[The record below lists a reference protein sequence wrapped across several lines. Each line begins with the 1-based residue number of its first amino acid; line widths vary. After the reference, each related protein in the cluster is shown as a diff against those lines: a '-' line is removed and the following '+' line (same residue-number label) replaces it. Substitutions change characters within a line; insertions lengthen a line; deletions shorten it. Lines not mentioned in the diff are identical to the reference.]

1 MKKAS
6 KPANKAVINKDEP
19 TNEELLDIEEDN
31 REELAAKPNDNPY
44 LYPNLDDPNF
54 NIKIKNKKEFSDAKY
69 DGKIVPIAQRADEL
83 SKVEYELLPQQAFVR
98 NFMSFQT
105 PYNSLLLFHGLGSGK
120 TCSAIG
126 VCEEMRDYLRQM
138 GISKRIII
146 VASPNVQDNF
156 RLQLFDERNLKNVD
170 GIWTMKGCLGNKLL
184 KEINPTGMKGLTKD
198 KVIQQVKNIISSS
211 YYFVGYLQF
220 SNDIARNWKEG
231 DTDAV
236 KIKNLQNEYSDR
248 LIVIDEVHNI
258 RISNDNDNKSVAKNL
273 MFLVS
278 AVDNLRLLLLSA
290 TPMFNSYKEIVW
302 LLNLMNK
309 NDGRATID
317 ISDIFDTK
325 TGNMTVEGK
334 EMLMRKANGYISYV
348 RGENP
353 YTFPFRIYPN
363 EFAPSK
369 TFNTNIVSYPKY
381 QLNGRPI
388 NKKKMIDKLSL
399 FLTDIGT
406 VQEMGYNYIIDRLKS
421 REEVVKTTRRG
432 TTMTKQAFRDQ
443 KAFGYTDLQLPI
455 EALNIIYPHPDL
467 AALSRQ
473 IRPFEPLLEEGEDEE
488 GVKNLDED
496 PYEDLDEDEDEIAE
510 VDPDL
515 TTVELQKEKE
525 KEATVSEKEEESL
538 SPKRIVVKEMSEEI
552 EDVEKNGPIE
562 VEEPKVLQAEKEEG
576 VKSVTSVGVKAP
588 LAKEQISEGT
598 HKIEGST
605 VSNEATVKNVVPEVQ
620 SSTNDSSTNDSSGG
634 GRKKKADLVQ
644 EAQTQRQASAAQTSV
659 VESEE
664 REDRVLN
671 INPRELTGTDGL
683 KRVMTYSESISP
695 MFKGDFEYK
704 DVNNPIFHPDNI
716 GEYSAKIKN
725 VCNYIYGNTS
735 NLKAKKASTK
745 DKRVSD
751 GIILIYSSYIDAGL
765 IPMALALEEM
775 GFTRFGNGGKSLFK
789 TPPTAAVDVETM
801 EPKSKSGK
809 QNFKPARYA
818 MITGDRRL
826 SPNNDADIKIIT
838 GKDNINGDEV
848 KVVLLSQA
856 GSEGLDFKAI
866 RQIHILDPWYNVS
879 RIEQIIGRGVR
890 NFSHKDL
897 EFAYRNVQIFLYGT
911 LLSNKEEEAV
921 DLYVYRIS
929 EQKAVK
935 IGNVTRILKQVS
947 VDCHINHEQTQLTT
961 ANFIDKLEEDARV
974 KQVLSN
980 HETLDNFLVGD
991 SDNSATCDYQS
1002 CTVNYEC
1009 LPDATE
1015 VHIEDSKFNL
1025 NTYNETFMLVNS
1037 DKIIQKIRQLFSDK
1051 KDGKFFYKKKT
1062 LMGLIKQERY
1072 YPTDQIYA
1080 ALTQMITDNAEYIT
1094 DKFGRTGHLIN
1105 IGEYYFFQPSEL
1117 NYPNI
1122 SVFDRSRPLDFKHD
1136 VVKFEIKSDLVKPV
1150 VDKRNIDLGV
1160 LIENVDQ
1167 DKGLKL
1173 LNKIFVNYITAV
1185 LTSKKNKVSKG
1196 ENNWYEHCGVIIKKM
1211 IPDDK
1216 IVPGADN
1223 DEREENLKIFLIQHI
1238 ADELMMDE
1246 RVVMMNYLEETNEMD
1261 VSIPP
1266 IILTN
1271 IFELFQKFQAIPKKA
1286 IEDNKTRIRF
1296 LFTFFIKELK
1306 SYLYGKI
1313 IVAKRL
1319 QGLVIFNGPSSLFND
1334 GENNGNLNVFIQKDK
1349 VWVPAEP
1356 EDKRDLEPVI
1366 KKKYK
1371 LTSADHLNTYVG
1383 FIGFESNKQFM
1394 TFKLKDTSDERNTA
1408 YRCDQSGKE
1417 TIITRLNDIER
1428 DKVED
1433 QRFFTKVKK
1442 GKMTEEEYIE
1452 KNKQKTKDGAFE
1464 LCIREEFTLR
1474 SFQMMENQNQNAKSK
1489 FKIVWFLDTEKAV
1502 YNQFEKREKGSK

>member
-69 DGKIVPIAQRADEL
+69 DGKIVPIAQRANEL
-83 SKVEYELLPQQAFVR
+83 SNVEYELLPQQAFVR

-184 KEINPTGMKGLTKD
+184 KEINPTGMKGLTKE

-220 SNDIARNWKEG
+220 SNDIARHWKEG
-231 DTDAV
+231 DSDAV

-325 TGNMTVEGK
+325 TGNMTEEGK

-369 TFNTNIVSYPKY
+369 TFNTNIVPYPKY

-406 VQEMGYNYIIDRLKS
+406 VQEMGYNYIIDRLRS
-421 REEVVKTTRRG
+421 REEVVKITRRG
-432 TTMTKQAFRDQ
+432 TTMTRQAFRDQ

-473 IRPFEPLLEEGEDEE
+473 IRPFEPLPEEGAENEE
-488 GVKNLDED
+488 GL
-496 PYEDLDEDEDEIAE
+496 EDLDEDEGEIPD

-515 TTVELQKEKE
+515 TTVELQ

-538 SPKRIVVKEMSEEI
+538 SPKKIVVKEMSEEI

-562 VEEPKVLQAEKEEG
+562 VKEPVVLQAEKEEG
-576 VKSVTSVGVKAP
+576 VKASAETLVKTP
-588 LAKEQISEGT
+588 LAKVSEGT

-605 VSNEATVKNVVPEVQ
+605 VSNEATVKNVLPETQ
-620 SSTNDSSTNDSSGG
+620 SSSFNDSNNGSSSSSGG
-634 GRKKKADLVQ
+634 GRKKKADVLA
-644 EAQTQRQASAAQTSV
+644 EAQMSVVGQASAQA
-659 VESEE
+659 EE

-683 KRVMTYSESISP
+683 KRIMTYSESISP
-695 MFKGDFEYK
+695 MVKGNFEYK

-725 VCNYIYGNTS
+725 VCNYIYGNTTE
-735 NLKAKKASTK
+735 LKKAKATK
-745 DKRVSD
+745 KSKKVSD

-809 QNFKPARYA
+809 QDFKPARYA

-911 LLSNKEEEAV
+911 LLSNREEEAV

-947 VDCHINHEQTQLTT
+947 VDCHINHEQTELTT
-961 ANFIDKLEEDARV
+961 TNFLDELGKDARV
-974 KQVLSN
+974 EQVLSN
-980 HETLDNFLVGD
+980 HEIIDEFLVGD

-1002 CTVNYEC
+1002 CTFEC

-1062 LMGLIKQERY
+1062 LMGLIKQERD

-1080 ALTQMITDNAEYIT
+1080 ALTQMITDNAEFIT

-1136 VVKFEIKSDLVKPV
+1136 VVKFEIKADLVKPV

-1167 DKGLKL
+1167 GKGLKL
-1173 LNKIFVNYITAV
+1173 LDKIFANYITAV

-1246 RVVMMNYLEETNEMD
+1246 RIDMMNYLEETNEMD
-1261 VSIPP
+1261 ENIPP
-1266 IILTN
+1266 TILTN

-1286 IEDNKTRIRF
+1286 IEDNKARIRF
-1296 LFTFFIKELK
+1296 LFAFFIKELRA
-1306 SYLYGKI
+1306 YLYGKI

-1417 TIITRLNDIER
+1417 TIITRLNDIEK

-1474 SFQMMENQNQNAKSK
+1474 SFQMMENQSEAANANAKAKSK